1 MFNSSSRCL
10 EMRWKT
16 VFLTWYISC
25 NSYLILDHS
34 ILFLVSDFIPWLY
47 LLFSSVR
54 FFRTFDDELHIKIG
68 LLVPFPIYASICKT
82 LHRYFRL
89 QHFIFFLHP
98 LLPLRSAS
106 LHWLSGSRG
115 RLAAETTL
123 HLRSCNFIH
132 FLFGSLFL
140 LFLRFSQSIRHFRV
154 PFYLCFKTNS
164 GAKPFS
170 VETSLSCAGK
180 IISIW
185 KVVHQDSFW
194 NRG

>member
-1 MFNSSSRCL
+1 MLNTQDSVQPHSFAVVLNSFDVSLKNMHCNFMSIWDHIYKHLSSRCL
-10 EMRWKT
+10 EMKWKT
-16 VFLTWYISC
+16 VFRVLFVNW

-115 RLAAETTL
+115 RLA
-123 HLRSCNFIH
+123 
-132 FLFGSLFL
+132 
-140 LFLRFSQSIRHFRV
+140 
-154 PFYLCFKTNS
+154 
-164 GAKPFS
+164 
-170 VETSLSCAGK
+170 
-180 IISIW
+180 
-185 KVVHQDSFW
+185 
-194 NRG
+194 